1 MQNSYQLLLQNLK
14 NGRKTL
20 FITHCGPNGITKT
33 VHDGNATAKWAGTD
47 GREAALHVDR
57 HDDEITLAEFF
68 TPQPRLIILGGGHIA
83 APLAAMGAMLNFD
96 VVIFDDRPSFAN
108 RSRFPDA
115 HEIICDY
122 FESMTQRIAIRHND
136 YIAIVTRGHKHD
148 LQCLN
153 ALLKIDIPCY
163 IGMIGSSR
171 RVGIVR
177 RQMLAEGY
185 AAEDLERLHAPIGI
199 DIGAVTPEEIAVS
212 IVAEMIQERRQRPA
226 AKNGLTAGRYEGDF
240 TDMGLLEWL
249 AEKNDEKAAIITVLS
264 VKGSTPRGVGAKMGV
279 LDNGR
284 IVGSIG
290 GGCAE
295 ADVVREARRI
305 IRDGGYCCKIIDMI
319 DSVEENG
326 MVCGGVMEVLIEAR
340 RGKDSGPV

>member
-1 MQNSYQLLLQNLK
+1 MQNSYQLLLHNLK

-20 FITHCGPNGITKT
+20 FVTHCGPDGITKT
-33 VHDGNATAKWAGTD
+33 VHDGNFPAAWAGMY
-47 GREAALHVDR
+47 GREPALLVDR
-57 HDDEITLAEFF
+57 HDDEITVAEFF
-68 TPQPRLIILGGGHIA
+68 IPKPRMIILGAGHIA
-83 APLAAMGAMLNFD
+83 APLAAMGTMLNFD

-122 FESMTQRIAIRHND
+122 FDSMTQRITIRHND

-153 ALLKIDIPCY
+153 ALLKIDVPCY

-185 AAEDLERLHAPIGI
+185 AAEDLKRLHAPIGI

-212 IVAEMIQERRQRPA
+212 IVAEMIQEKRQRPA
-226 AKNGLTAGRYEGDF
+226 VKSGLTAGWCEGGF

-249 AEKNDEKAAIITVLS
+249 AGESDEKAAIITVLS

-279 LDNGR
+279 LENGR

-295 ADVVREARRI
+295 ADVVKDARRI
-305 IRDGGYCCKIIDMI
+305 IRDGGYCCKLIDMT
-319 DSVEENG
+319 DSAEENG

-340 RGKDSGPV
+340 R